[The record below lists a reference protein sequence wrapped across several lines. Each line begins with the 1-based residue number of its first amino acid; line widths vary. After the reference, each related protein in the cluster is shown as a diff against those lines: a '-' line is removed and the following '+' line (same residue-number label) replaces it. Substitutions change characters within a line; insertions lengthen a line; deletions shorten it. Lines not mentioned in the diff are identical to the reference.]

1 MALKKSY
8 HSTYGTNHPQAYH
21 KIIFC
26 NINIAGTETV
36 ECKVGIYATEAAKNA
51 NSGSIGESFHLF
63 AYSSSIDE
71 SQVSQSY
78 EHLKTLDEY
87 SGATDV

>member
-8 HSTYGTNHPQAYH
+8 SSRFGTNHTQAYH
-21 KIIFC
+21 KISAIEWYGGLT
-26 NINIAGTETV
+26 IN
-36 ECKVGIYATEAAKNA
+36 CRVGIYATEAARTA
-51 NSGSIGESFHLF
+51 ESQSIGEVQYSFL
-63 AYSSSIDE
+63 YTGSIDE
-71 SQVSQSY
+71 SFVSQSY